1 MPVNL
6 NERISGVFASQ
17 EMQPKS
23 LEIFIFSNCQ
33 DTKIP

>member
-6 NERISGVFASQ
+6 NERISGVFESQ